1 MQNTFFSG
9 ILKHDLYHIGYFLT
23 HFPLFFHYRSPS
35 RVSSPSRTPPP
46 PYLPQLTDA
55 PETTPAST
63 ATPEG
68 RSRGGDPERL
78 RAGGRVV
85 EEMGGRGNEGV
96 PIQLLPHWSWYGVCH
111 TLPRLPVLGSPP
123 RVMHCLSSASPELP
137 APSFSAAS
145 IRLAAFLRS
154 AVCLCVCV
162 RSGLQFGDFAIG
174 SGFDNCAIIS
184 VVRWLCD
191 RFSNGCSACD
201 EQKGDLECVEILER
215 LKQSQWFI

>member
-1 MQNTFFSG
+1 MQNTFFFWYTETRS
-9 ILKHDLYHIGYFLT
+9 IPYRVFSNPFSSF
-23 HFPLFFHYRSPS
+23 FPLQKSVESELPLEN
-35 RVSSPSRTPPP
+35 TPP